1 MKNFAKFCT
10 IAVIITIK
18 KQLFFMSDTTLSQA
32 LSNANASKRKIL
44 VTCALPYANGSIH
57 LGHLLEHIQT
67 DIWVRFQ
74 RMRGHEIY
82 FVCADDAHGTPIML
96 KAQELGITPE
106 AMINGVREEH
116 MADFSAFHISFDN
129 YHSTHCEENE
139 SLAGDIYNKLKANGH
154 IKTRTI
160 SQLYDP
166 EKGMFLPDR
175 FIKGT
180 CPKCKS
186 EDENGDSCDNC
197 GATYS
202 PTEVI
207 NPRSVISGA
216 TPILKDSEHYFFD
229 LPAFEGMLKEWIHSG
244 ALQEEMANKLS
255 EWFEQGLKQWDISR
269 DAPYFGFEIPNA
281 PGKFFYVW
289 LDAPIGYMG
298 SFKNLCSKNTT
309 IDFDSFWNE
318 NSDAELYHFIG
329 KDIIYFHSLFWP
341 AVLEG
346 SGYRKPTSV
355 FAHGFVT
362 VNGAKM
368 SKSKGTFIKG
378 RTYLEH
384 LNPEYLRYYYAAKLT
399 SRIDDLDLN
408 LEDFAQRVNADLVGK
423 VVNIASRCASFIT
436 KRFDG
441 MLSNN
446 IDNQVLANEVMAAG
460 DSIAAYYEARD
471 FGRAMREIMSLADK
485 VNEYIA
491 IKEPWQL
498 VKDGAKQQ
506 EVQDICSLGINMFR
520 LLMIYL
526 KPVLP
531 VLAEST
537 ETFLNNTLLWN
548 GHKSLLTNHKINKF
562 KALLQRVD
570 MDKVNAMT
578 DASKDNLTSKPQVAN
593 KKIAKKAKA
602 EKIVDNSAAL
612 ADPLAVD
619 PITDE
624 ISFDDFAKIDLRI
637 VKIINAEHVEKANKL
652 LQLTLALNESGTETR
667 QVFAGIKSAY
677 QPEDLIGKYTV
688 MVANLAPR
696 KMRFGLSEGMV
707 LAAGPGDKDLWI
719 ISPEDGAVAGM
730 RVK

>member
-1 MKNFAKFCT
+1 MKSDYKFCT
-10 IAVIITIK
+10 IPPIITTNK
-18 KQLFFMSDTTLSQA
+18 CKLSMSLPQSSSQVE
-32 LSNANASKRKIL
+32 NKRKIL

-74 RMRGHEIY
+74 RMRGHETY

-96 KAQELGITPE
+96 KAQELGVTPE
-106 AMINGVREEH
+106 EMINGVRDEH
-116 MADFSAFHISFDN
+116 MADFADFHISFDN
-129 YHSTHCEENE
+129 YHSTHSPENE
-139 SLAGDIYNKLKANGH
+139 AFAHEIYNRLHAKGH
-154 IKTRTI
+154 IKTKVI

-175 FIKGT
+175 FVKGT
-180 CPKCKS
+180 CPKCKA
-186 EDENGDSCDNC
+186 EDQNGDSCDEC

-202 PTEVI
+202 TTEVL
-207 NPRSVISGA
+207 NPRSVVSGA
-216 TPILKDSEHYFFD
+216 TPVFKDSEHYFFD
-229 LPAFEGMLKEWIHSG
+229 LPAFGEMLEEWTRSG
-244 ALQEEMANKLS
+244 ALQDEMANKLA
-255 EWFEQGLKQWDISR
+255 EWFESGLQQWDISR

-281 PGKFFYVW
+281 PGKYFYVW

-298 SFKNLCSKNTT
+298 SFKNLCDKQGIN
-309 IDFDSFWNE
+309 FDEFWQLDSE
-318 NSDAELYHFIG
+318 AELYHFIG

-341 AVLEG
+341 AMLEG
-346 SGYRKPTSV
+346 AGFRKPTAV
-355 FAHGFVT
+355 HAHGFVT

-378 RTYLEH
+378 RTYLDH

-399 SRIDDLDLN
+399 HKIDDLDLN
-408 LEDFAQRVNADLVGK
+408 LEDFAQRVNSDLVGK

-441 MLSNN
+441 MLS
-446 IDNQVLANEVMAAG
+446 IKIENQALADEVMAAG
-460 DSIAAYYEARD
+460 DSIAAHYESRD
-471 FGRAMREIMSLADK
+471 FARGMREIMALADK

-498 VKDGAKQQ
+498 VKDESKQQ
-506 EVQDICSLGINMFR
+506 EVHDICSLGINMFR
-520 LLMIYL
+520 TLMIYL

-531 VLAEST
+531 VLADST
-537 ETFLNNTLLWN
+537 AAFLNDELIWEGHKTLL
-548 GHKSLLTNHKINKF
+548 TDHKINKF

-578 DASKDNLTSKPQVAN
+578 EASKENLLTKDEPEKSSKKE
-593 KKIAKKAKA
+593 KKSKK
-602 EKIVDNSAAL
+602 EKVVDNTAAL
-612 ADPLAVD
+612 NDPLGCD
-619 PITDE
+619 PISEE
-624 ISFDDFAKIDLRI
+624 IQFDDFAKVDLRI
-637 VKIINAEHVEKANKL
+637 VKIINAEHVEKADKL
-652 LQLTLALNESGTETR
+652 LRLTLALDSKEEGGETR

-677 QPEDLIGKYTV
+677 QPEDLIGKHTV

-696 KMRFGLSEGMV
+696 KMRFGMSEGMV
-707 LAAGPGDKDLWI
+707 LAAGPGGKDLWVLN
-719 ISPEDGAVAGM
+719 PDDGAQPGM

>member
-1 MKNFAKFCT
+1 LAKELKT
-10 IAVIITIK
+10 PMQSNSQSSTA
-18 KQLFFMSDTTLSQA
+18 TT
-32 LSNANASKRKIL
+32 ANKRKIL

-74 RMRGHEIY
+74 RMRGNETY

-96 KAQELGITPE
+96 KAQELGVTPE
-106 AMINGVREEH
+106 AMIAGIRDEH
-116 MADFSAFHISFDN
+116 MRDFNDFHISFDN
-129 YHSTHCEENE
+129 YHSTHSDENKAFAEE
-139 SLAGDIYNKLKANGH
+139 IYNKLHANGH

-175 FIKGT
+175 FVKGT

-207 NPRSVISGA
+207 NPRSVVSGA
-216 TPILKDSEHYFFD
+216 TPVLKDSEHYFFD
-229 LPAFEGMLKEWIHSG
+229 LPAFEQMLKDWTTGGS
-244 ALQEEMANKLS
+244 LQEEMANKLS
-255 EWFEQGLKQWDISR
+255 EWFDSGLKQWDISR

-298 SFKNLCSKNTT
+298 SFKNLCEKEN
-309 IDFDSFWNE
+309 IDFDSYWKE

-341 AVLEG
+341 AMLEG
-346 SGYRKPTSV
+346 AGYRKPTSV
-355 FAHGFVT
+355 YAHGFVT

-399 SRIDDLDLN
+399 NRIDDLDLN
-408 LEDFAQRVNADLVGK
+408 LEDFAQRVNSDLVGK

-441 MLSNN
+441 MLSAN
-446 IDNQVLANEVMAAG
+446 IDDQALADEVTAAG
-460 DSIAAYYEARD
+460 DRLAELYENRE
-471 FGRAMREIMSLADK
+471 FGKAMREIMALADK

-491 IKEPWQL
+491 VKEPWQL
-498 VKDGAKQQ
+498 IKDETKQQ
-506 EVQDICSLGINMFR
+506 EVQDICSLGINLFR
-520 LLMIYL
+520 TLMIYL

-531 VLAEST
+531 VLADST
-537 ETFLNNTLLWN
+537 ESFLNDELLWE
-548 GHKSLLTNHKINKF
+548 GHKTILTNHKINKF

-570 MDKVNAMT
+570 MDKINAMT
-578 DASKDNLTSKPQVAN
+578 DASKESLGGEAAKEEKQP
-593 KKIAKKAKA
+593 KKKKAKK
-602 EKIVDNSAAL
+602 EKVIDNSAAL
-612 ADPLAVD
+612 ADPLGAD
-619 PITDE
+619 PIAPE
-624 ISFDDFAKIDLRI
+624 IQFDDFAKIDLRI
-637 VKIINAEHVEKANKL
+637 AKIVKAEHVEGADKL
-652 LQLTLALNESGTETR
+652 LRLELALDSNENGETR

-677 QPEDLIGKYTV
+677 QPEDLQGKLTV

-696 KMRFGLSEGMV
+696 KMRFGMSEGMV
-707 LAAGPGDKDLWI
+707 LAAGPGGKDLWI
-719 ISPEDGAVAGM
+719 MNPEDGAKPGM
-730 RVK
+730 KVK